1 MKTKL
6 TLFVTVLAAA
16 LFLGGCESTNGT
28 NEPADEEKP
37 TVDPLK
43 NGLVAYYP
51 FNGNAKDESG
61 NGHDGD
67 VKGATLSADR
77 HGVTS
82 SAYSFDG
89 VDDFILIMKSSCFT
103 KTSCKIMSCDPLA
116 LIDIESQVSSIE
128 MPSESILCMTRAVSP
143 LPSSTAT
150 SMIA

>member
-51 FNGNAKDESG
+51 FNGDAKDASG
-61 NGHDGD
+61 NGNDG
-67 VKGATLSADR
+67 VEYGAELSIDR
-77 HGVTS
+77 FGNS
-82 SAYSFDG
+82 KRAFKFDG
-89 VDDFILIMKSSCFT
+89 VCL
-103 KTSCKIMSCDPLA
+103 
-116 LIDIESQVSSIE
+116 
-128 MPSESILCMTRAVSP
+128 
-143 LPSSTAT
+143 
-150 SMIA
+150 